1 MMLRFVGIVGFLKID
16 AQSDPVPALILA
28 AVIGAALWF
37 VVAQSRR
44 REERRSQRQPRD
56 RPRR

>member
-1 MMLRFVGIVGFLKID
+1 MMFRFVGIVGFLKID
-16 AQSDPVPALILA
+16 AQNDPVPALILA

-44 REERRSQRQPRD
+44 REDRRSQRQPRD